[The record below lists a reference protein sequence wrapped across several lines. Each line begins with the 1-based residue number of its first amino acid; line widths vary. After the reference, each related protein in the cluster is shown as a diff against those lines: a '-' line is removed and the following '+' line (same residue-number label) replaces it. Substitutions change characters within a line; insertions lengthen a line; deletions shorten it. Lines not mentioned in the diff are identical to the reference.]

1 MYENVAIVKNS
12 YPIII
17 WNLFQATKNTV
28 PGAVFFLS
36 CGMIGIAYILTFWVT
51 YLLKG
56 KRLSAVIE
64 KEPDKSFVDKREKGK
79 IQMFEDYNILSVAN
93 I

>member
-1 MYENVAIVKNS
+1 M
-12 YPIII
+12 II

-36 CGMIGIAYILTFWVT
+36 CGMIGIAYILTFWIT

-64 KEPDKSFVDKREKGK
+64 KEPEESCVGKRSKRK
-79 IQMFEDYNILSVAN
+79 IQMEDFNILSVAKL
-93 I
+93 

>member
-1 MYENVAIVKNS
+1 MT
-12 YPIII
+12 I

-79 IQMFEDYNILSVAN
+79 IQVFEDYNILSVAN
-93 I
+93 L